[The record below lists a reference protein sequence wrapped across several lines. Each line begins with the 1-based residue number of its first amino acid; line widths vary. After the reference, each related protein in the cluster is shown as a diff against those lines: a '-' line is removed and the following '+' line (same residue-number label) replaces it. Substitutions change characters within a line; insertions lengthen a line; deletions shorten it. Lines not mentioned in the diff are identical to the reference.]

1 MPKTAGSHS
10 ETIAARIAVPPSAHL
25 KEHLMLIA
33 SVAPP
38 ATPELH
44 HHFDLSDE
52 ERIRRH
58 GQGTHTPLTKLTV
71 SQPTEVVFEWTIG
84 EESVTAGGE
93 LLVCWRWPFDWSDLQ
108 TEDPT
113 ADGFMRTE
121 LILASNNQEPAALAP
136 TYNWFSGIEP
146 WHHQIHVKVKSGE
159 LQTGD
164 RVRLICGEG
173 TTESGEDSEGT
184 WRAPTCVD
192 NSCEFLMA
200 IDFRGDQIRNRLVQQ
215 PSFRVAPGPAVK
227 LATVVNSD
235 VVAGN
240 AAELIVRGEDC
251 WGNPTTLEAPIELAV
266 SDADGQT
273 AYGQIEPVESD
284 PVRPAYPHRITIQDT
299 GRFVVQASSG
309 NLAATSNAL
318 TVHNSKP
325 ERSLFWGDLHSGQ
338 TEIGCGSGT
347 LAESYAFGRDCAG
360 LQFLTHQANDHY
372 VTPDDWAHTR
382 EVTDEFYEPGA
393 YVPFLGC
400 EWSPFTKDGGDR
412 NVIYNYDEPRIR
424 RSDRFFREDDPDP
437 TPDVPTAPEFH
448 DAFRDL
454 DVLVNIHVGGRMTN
468 LDWYEQ
474 KIEKLCETHS
484 THGTVEWFFMD
495 ALSRGYKVGLTA
507 GTDGVMGRPGACH
520 PGRRLIRNLRNGLTA
535 VYAEELTREALW
547 EAFQARRCYAT
558 TGERI
563 RLCFSVNDVMMGSE
577 LEMTESPQI
586 RFLVEGTKA
595 IERVELF
602 RGVDIIQSWTVADPA
617 PQPADSTLLRVLWG
631 GTESKGTARL
641 QRVDWTGRFSVEG
654 GIVEL
659 VEPINFQSYDD
670 SAQADGTGSRITW
683 QNKSAGNAAGVLLR
697 VIGDDSTKLSFE
709 SGPTSFDVSLGQI
722 RSETHHVNAGGVG
735 RFVEIGLPPDTKGTT
750 DFEME
755 TTDEEAV
762 DGEFPYWIR
771 VTQVDQSLAW
781 SSPVYVTR
789 K

>member
-1 MPKTAGSHS
+1 
-10 ETIAARIAVPPSAHL
+10 
-25 KEHLMLIA
+25 MLIA

-44 HHFDLSDE
+44 HHFGLSDD

-58 GQGTHTPLTKLTV
+58 GRGTHTPLTELTV
-71 SQPTEVVFEWTIG
+71 SQPTQVVFEWTIG
-84 EESVTAGGE
+84 EESVASDGE

-108 TEDPT
+108 PNDPS
-113 ADGFMRTE
+113 ADGFMRAE
-121 LILASNNQEPAALAP
+121 LISTSDDAEPAELAP

-159 LQTGD
+159 LRTGD

-173 TTESGEDSEGT
+173 GGGEKSGGEGS

-227 LATVVNSD
+227 LAAVVHSD
-235 VVAGN
+235 AVVGEP
-240 AAELIVRGEDC
+240 AELIVRGEDC
-251 WGNPTTLEAPIELAV
+251 WGNPTTLDAPVELRV
-266 SDADGQT
+266 STADGQ
-273 AYGQIEPVESD
+273 AASAQIEPVESD
-284 PVRPAYPHRITIQDT
+284 PVRPAYPHRVTPDEV
-299 GRFVVQASSG
+299 GRFVVHAKSG
-309 NLAATSNAL
+309 ELAATSNAL
-318 TVHNSKP
+318 TVCGSKP

-382 EVTDEFYEPGA
+382 EVTDEFYEPGV

-412 NVIYNYDEPRIR
+412 NVIYNYDEPLIR

-535 VYAEELTREALW
+535 VYAEELTRESLW

-563 RLCFSVNDVMMGSE
+563 RLSFSVNDTMMGSE
-577 LEMTESPQI
+577 IETADSPRIQF
-586 RFLVEGTKA
+586 RVEGTKA
-595 IERVELF
+595 IERVDLF
-602 RGVDIIQSWTVADPA
+602 RGVDIIQSWQVAAAA
-617 PQPADSTLLRVLWG
+617 PQEEDSTLLRVLWG
-631 GTESKGTARL
+631 GTERKGTARL
-641 QRVDWTGRFSVEG
+641 QRVDWTGGLSVTG
-654 GIVEL
+654 GTVEL

-670 SAQADGTGSRITW
+670 DAHVVATPPADSEAPSSGLRPPSPPGGEGTAAGTRVDW
-683 QNKSAGNAAGVLLR
+683 QNKSAGNAAGVLIR
-697 VIGDDSTKLSFE
+697 VTGDDSTQLSFE
-709 SGPTSFDVSLGQI
+709 TGPSSFEVPLGQV
-722 RSETHHVNAGGVG
+722 RSEAHRVDAGGVG
-735 RFVEIGLPPDTKGTT
+735 RFAQIGPPPDTDGTT

-755 TTDEEAV
+755 TTDEELLA
-762 DGEFPYWIR
+762 GEFPYWIR

-789 K
+789 NPS

>member
-1 MPKTAGSHS
+1 
-10 ETIAARIAVPPSAHL
+10 
-25 KEHLMLIA
+25 MLIA

-44 HHFDLSDE
+44 HHFGLTDD

-58 GQGTHTPLTKLTV
+58 GQGTHTPISELTV
-71 SQPTEVVFEWTIG
+71 SQPTQVAFEWTIG
-84 EESVTAGGE
+84 EEPVTAGGE

-108 TEDPT
+108 TEDP
-113 ADGFMRTE
+113 ADDGFMRAE
-121 LILASNNQEPAALAP
+121 LYPASENPEPAELAP

-159 LQTGD
+159 LRTGD

-173 TTESGEDSEGT
+173 QNGEGT

-215 PSFRVAPGPAVK
+215 PSFRVAPGPAVR
-227 LATVVNSD
+227 LVAVVNSD
-235 VVAGN
+235 TVAGES
-240 AAELIVRGEDC
+240 AELIVRGEDC
-251 WGNPTTLEAPIELAV
+251 WGNPTTLDTPIELTV
-266 SDADGQT
+266 STADGQ
-273 AYGQIEPVESD
+273 AASAQLGAIESD
-284 PVRPAYPHRITIQDT
+284 SVRPAYPHRVTIQDA
-299 GRFVVQASSG
+299 GRFVIHASSG
-309 NLAATSNAL
+309 DLAATSNAL

-360 LQFLTHQANDHY
+360 LQFLTHQSNDHY

-382 EVTDEFYEPGA
+382 EVTDEFYEPGV

-412 NVIYNYDEPRIR
+412 NVIYNYDEPLIR

-547 EAFQARRCYAT
+547 DAFQARCCYAT

-563 RLCFSVNDVMMGSE
+563 RLSFSVNDAMMGSE
-577 LEMTESPQI
+577 IETTESPQI
-586 RFLVEGTKA
+586 RFRVEGTKA
-595 IERVELF
+595 LERVDLF
-602 RGVDIIQSWTVADPA
+602 RGVEIIQSWQVAGPA
-617 PQPADSTLLRVLWG
+617 PQPENSTLLRVLWG
-631 GTESKGTARL
+631 GTERKGTARL
-641 QRVDWTGRFSVEG
+641 QRVDWTGGLSIEG
-654 GIVEL
+654 GTVEL

-670 SAQADGTGSRITW
+670 AAQADETGSRITW

-697 VIGDDSTKLSFE
+697 VTGDDSTKLSFE
-709 SGPTSFDVSLGQI
+709 TGPTSFDVTLDQV
-722 RSETHHVNAGGVG
+722 RSETHRVDAGGVG
-735 RFVEIGLPPDTKGTT
+735 RFAEIGLPPDANGTT
-750 DFEME
+750 DFELQ

-762 DGEFPYWIR
+762 SGEFPYWIR